1 MTKNTVNEKERMV
14 ITRVFD
20 APRAL
25 VWKAWTDP
33 QYVMQWW
40 GPKGF
45 TAPFCK
51 IDFRVGGKFLCCMK
65 SPDGQEMWNGGEY
78 HEIVPHEKIVYSL
91 YFADSKGNKVDPA
104 ELGIEHEAIDG
115 ARDVAIFEDFGNGQT
130 KLTLIGNETME
141 EAKNSG
147 QLEGWIEILDKLA
160 AVVTGLAQAK

>member
-14 ITRVFD
+14 ITRIFD

-25 VWKAWTDP
+25 VWKAWTEP

-45 TAPFCK
+45 TAPVCK

-65 SPDGQEMWNGGEY
+65 SPDGQEGWNGGEY

-91 YFADSKGNKVDPA
+91 YFADSQGKKVDPA
-104 ELGIEHEAIDG
+104 QLGIEHEAIED
-115 ARDVAIFEDFGNGQT
+115 ARDVVIFEDFGNGQT
-130 KLTLIGNETME
+130 KLTMIGNETME

-147 QLEGWIEILDKLA
+147 QVEGWNEILDKVA
-160 AVVTGLAQAK
+160 AVVAGLAQAK

>member
-14 ITRVFD
+14 ITRIFD

-25 VWKAWTDP
+25 VWKAWTEP

-40 GPKGF
+40 GSKGF
-45 TAPFCK
+45 TAPVCK

-65 SPDGQEMWNGGEY
+65 SPDGQEGWNGGEY

-91 YFADSKGNKVDPA
+91 YFADSQGNKVDPA
-104 ELGIEHEAIDG
+104 QLGIEHEAIED
-115 ARDVAIFEDFGNGQT
+115 ARDVVIFEDFGNGQT
-130 KLTLIGNETME
+130 KLTMIGNETME

-147 QLEGWIEILDKLA
+147 QVEGWNEILDKVA
-160 AVVTGLAQAK
+160 AVVAGLAQAK